1 MLLEAVSGMLG
12 CALGEGGRVREH
24 TADSSLAAPEQY
36 CITSV
41 RLSLQPQCGRM
52 PAKCRMKSPSQY

>member
-1 MLLEAVSGMLG
+1 VLIEGLSEEVS
-12 CALGEGGRVREH
+12 

-52 PAKCRMKSPSQY
+52 PAKCRMKSPSQYWGQ